1 VTIAHAADAAAALA
15 GVDAKTAGGIDIE
28 PVGELSPVVRRAVF
42 TPGEAALIDELPEAE
57 GWPMRLWCAKEA
69 AGKASGR
76 GLDGNPQSIE
86 VLEVDSASGVA
97 SVALPDGERL
107 SVRTAIERGLA
118 YAACVKQTES
128 EVRT

>member
-1 VTIAHAADAAAALA
+1 
-15 GVDAKTAGGIDIE
+15 
-28 PVGELSPVVRRAVF
+28 VGELSPVVRRAVF
-42 TPGEAALIDELPEAE
+42 TPGEAALIDELPEAD

-86 VLEVDSASGVA
+86 VLEVDAASGVA

-118 YAACVKQTES
+118 YAACVTQTES